1 MKPCDN
7 PEYARHLPCCEGGYP
22 WCLGP
27 VQWERR
33 SYKKGEREALALAS
47 MESCPWTRDVRGWLD
62 KKGMLKSVNR
72 LKI

>member
-47 MESCPWTRDVRGWLD
+47 MESCPWTRDVRGWLE

>member
-1 MKPCDN
+1 V
-7 PEYARHLPCCEGGYP
+7 H
-22 WCLGP
+22 
-27 VQWERR
+27 WERR

-47 MESCPWTRDVRGWLD
+47 MERCPWTRDVRGWLD